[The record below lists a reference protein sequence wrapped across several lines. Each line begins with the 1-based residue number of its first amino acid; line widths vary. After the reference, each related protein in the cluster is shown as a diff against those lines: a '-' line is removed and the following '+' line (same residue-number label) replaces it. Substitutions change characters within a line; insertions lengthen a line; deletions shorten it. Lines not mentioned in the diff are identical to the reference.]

1 MKGDTQMAATETID
15 RAVVL
20 ARMLRTIDNVIA
32 ETKKIERDRDQLRRI
47 LETPQTSGGTS

>member
-1 MKGDTQMAATETID
+1 MAATETID